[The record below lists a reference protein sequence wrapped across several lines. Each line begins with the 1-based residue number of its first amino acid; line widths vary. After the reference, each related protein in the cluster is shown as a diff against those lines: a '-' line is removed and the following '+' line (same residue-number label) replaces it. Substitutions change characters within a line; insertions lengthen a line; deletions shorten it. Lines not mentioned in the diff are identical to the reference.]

1 MKRKHIF
8 WLASLLGLAFALVQ
22 SVAFIRGREEHH
34 LVVAATGVKPK
45 QQVEE
50 RARHSDQESTFS
62 RVALH
67 AAGRGNPWIN
77 LRDGHDLLTSYTGTG
92 LEHVLESQAAQPL
105 ALAAGDF
112 DEDGVPD
119 LLSGYA
125 GAGKGILTLHRGNV
139 DLLFPNNL
147 QSKKHNSEAT
157 TTVSDAGTID
167 RSVPAYFLAA
177 ARVFDLPEP
186 ADFLGAGDFDAD
198 GHWDVVAAAHGSNKL
213 AGIMMS
219 SGAEQS
225 AGR

>member
-119 LLSGYA
+119 LVSGYTSPGRGMLA
-125 GAGKGILTLHRGNV
+125 LHRGNV
-139 DLLFPNNL
+139 DAISPNTP
-147 QSKKHNSEAT
+147 EAQQRKAAGSFT
-157 TTVSDAGTID
+157 DA
-167 RSVPAYFLAA
+167 PFL
-177 ARVFDLPEP
+177 
-186 ADFLGAGDFDAD
+186 
-198 GHWDVVAAAHGSNKL
+198 
-213 AGIMMS
+213 
-219 SGAEQS
+219 
-225 AGR
+225 